1 MTQEAISNWKLAGLQ
16 AEAEKAK
23 AASSPA
29 VAIELYTRALELA
42 AASVEGL
49 AFEHEFALRS
59 GRAECYHDVANY
71 TEEAEDLAVMLRLA
85 HEQGDLPGQVDV
97 LTRQVLVSANSGE
110 LEKGRQLAE
119 EAVALAQ
126 KIGDR
131 KLEADS
137 HYARGFIAD
146 RLADYVRSDAA
157 WQQAWEIYHNLG
169 MKRKEIEVLRVRSW
183 SARNVGQPEK
193 AAEYAKQ
200 ALILARQIK
209 DPLSEANVLSN
220 LTALTA
226 DHSRSRDYYE
236 QALRIFETLGLPER
250 LAMINNNLSLFYWGL
265 GLFNRARVYAEKAVR
280 FAQESQANFILANA
294 LDALGRSYLGNG
306 MLDQARAAFEEGL
319 QRTAEIGAR
328 REESAYQFGLG
339 MLSLEVGQADQALD
353 WFLKAFKNSREIG
366 LVLDLQTPLAWA
378 GSACLAA
385 GRVQQALD
393 YTAQAVKDF
402 NDQLQH
408 EYPSNAIWWW
418 RYQALRSAIE
428 NRTQG
433 VQGDPEEAWGA
444 IERAFELTLNPI
456 AELSDEGLRRN
467 YMNKVPINRSIT
479 LEWARQA
486 FKRGVSIA
494 PL

>member
-226 DHSRSRDYYE
+226 DHSRSRDYYARPAGTPGYD
-236 QALRIFETLGLPER
+236 QQQSFPFLLG
-250 LAMINNNLSLFYWGL
+250 
-265 GLFNRARVYAEKAVR
+265 
-280 FAQESQANFILANA
+280 
-294 LDALGRSYLGNG
+294 
-306 MLDQARAAFEEGL
+306 
-319 QRTAEIGAR
+319 IGIV
-328 REESAYQFGLG
+328 QP
-339 MLSLEVGQADQALD
+339 GQ
-353 WFLKAFKNSREIG
+353 
-366 LVLDLQTPLAWA
+366 
-378 GSACLAA
+378 
-385 GRVQQALD
+385 
-393 YTAQAVKDF
+393 
-402 NDQLQH
+402 
-408 EYPSNAIWWW
+408 
-418 RYQALRSAIE
+418 
-428 NRTQG
+428 
-433 VQGDPEEAWGA
+433 
-444 IERAFELTLNPI
+444 
-456 AELSDEGLRRN
+456 GLRRKGCSFCAGVAGQFHPGKRAGRFGQELSGKW
-467 YMNKVPINRSIT
+467 YVGSSQSGLRRGLTANRRDRRSPGRER
-479 LEWARQA
+479 LSVWPWDALPGSWAGRSGA
-486 FKRGVSIA
+486 
-494 PL
+494 